1 MSCAPRTRIKI
12 PHQRIE
18 GEYPK
23 SAGYKPRSITV
34 APRGPPASAKKPED
48 RQGTQEGCERAV
60 LESEVA
66 VTVAARSAFRP
77 LAPTA
82 EALNEIVPGSADERG
97 AVG

>member
-1 MSCAPRTRIKI
+1 MEHGVLCAPHAHKD

-66 VTVAARSAFRP
+66 CDRRGALCVPPARP
-77 LAPTA
+77 L
-82 EALNEIVPGSADERG
+82 RQKH
-97 AVG
+97 

>member
-12 PHQRIE
+12 PTNASRE
-18 GEYPK
+18 STPK

-77 LAPTA
+77 LAPYGRST
-82 EALNEIVPGSADERG
+82 ERDSAR
-97 AVG
+97 

>member
-1 MSCAPRTRIKI
+1 MEHGVLCAPHAHKDS
-12 PHQRIE
+12 HQRIE

-34 APRGPPASAKKPED
+34 APRVPPASAKKPED
-48 RQGTQEGCERAV
+48 RQGAQEGCERAV

-77 LAPTA
+77 LAPYGRST
-82 EALNEIVPGSADERG
+82 ERDSAR
-97 AVG
+97 

>member
-1 MSCAPRTRIKI
+1 MEHGVLCAPHAHKD

-66 VTVAARSAFRP
+66 VTVAAP
-77 LAPTA
+77 PTA
-82 EALNEIVPGSADERG
+82 EALNEIVPGSADER
-97 AVG
+97 AP

>member
-1 MSCAPRTRIKI
+1 MCAPHAHKD

-48 RQGTQEGCERAV
+48 RQSTQEGCERAV

-77 LAPTA
+77 LAPYGRST
-82 EALNEIVPGSADERG
+82 ERDSAR
-97 AVG
+97 

>member
-1 MSCAPRTRIKI
+1 MEHGVLCAPHAHKD

-23 SAGYKPRSITV
+23 SVGYKPRSITV
-34 APRGPPASAKKPED
+34 APRVPPASAKKPED

-77 LAPTA
+77 LAPYGRST
-82 EALNEIVPGSADERG
+82 EQDSAR
-97 AVG
+97 